1 MMKRT
6 LDEIVA
12 TEPQVGRILRDAKA
26 EAFRQDMRE
35 ALYSRYKGLLAR
47 WVGWYAPNEDLRDPV
62 HYQTVVEALCDALG
76 L

>member
-35 ALYSRYKGLLAR
+35 ALYSRQR
-47 WVGWYAPNEDLRDPV
+47 EV
-62 HYQTVVEALCDALG
+62 CF
-76 L
+76 